1 MKPLRENTAWLMFC
15 ATIVIIG
22 HHIGMHW
29 IAQTLFGI
37 AALIF
42 AIAEGIHA
50 LKPNKEKNNVE

>member
-1 MKPLRENTAWLMFC
+1 MFC

-37 AALIF
+37 AALTF
-42 AIAEGIHA
+42 ATAEGIHA